1 MFKSRSGYSYLELPI
16 ASCTAPAAQTMAV
29 KPMAATTKPRKKLSI
44 MRGKE
49 LPAPSAGASFA
60 LAGFVKVCMLMLPA
74 TPLGYAVLVAGGNGY
89 AEALKM
95 LPVAL
100 GLLLVS
106 KLVIDRGLLE
116 R

>member
-1 MFKSRSGYSYLELPI
+1 MGLPLQV
-16 ASCTAPAAQTMAV
+16 A
-29 KPMAATTKPRKKLSI
+29 
-44 MRGKE
+44 
-49 LPAPSAGASFA
+49 LPARLPSAGASFA
-60 LAGFVKVCMLMLPA
+60 LAGFLKVFMLMLPA